1 MGELGA
7 YNIMGKAEVQVPGW
21 ASSKDPENNT
31 ALRRANRTSLS
42 KNQEV
47 G

>member
-7 YNIMGKAEVQVPGW
+7 YNIMGKAKVRVPGW

-31 ALRRANRTSLS
+31 A
-42 KNQEV
+42 
-47 G
+47 